1 MIKVRVFGS
10 GSSGNCYLLDNG
22 TSQLILEAG
31 VIFKRVQKMMHFDFK
46 SVAGLLIT
54 HEHTDHVAYLKAF
67 EERTHIDFYGS
78 PGTLVALNKDSY
90 RYHPIRAMHAVKVG
104 DWWVTPFPVE
114 HDATEPV
121 GYLIETA
128 AGDRLLYVTDTYYVR
143 YHFKDVT
150 QMLVEMNYSLEIA
163 ERNVQG
169 GRLMKSLE
177 NRIFKSHF
185 EERNSL
191 AFIKANT
198 SPALQWVELIHLS
211 DANSD
216 ESEFKRKVQ
225 ELTGVP
231 VYVAP
236 RDGDKR

>member
-10 GSSGNCYLLDNG
+10 GSSGNCYCLDNG
-22 TSQLILEAG
+22 TSQLLLEAG
-31 VIFKRVQKMMHFDFK
+31 VKFSRVQKMMGFSFK
-46 SVAGLLIT
+46 RVDGLLIT
-54 HEHTDHVAYLKAF
+54 HEHTDHSKYLKDF
-67 EERTHIDFYGS
+67 EKRTNVYFYTS
-78 PGTLVALNKDSY
+78 PGTLVALDKSNY
-90 RYHPIRAMHAVKVG
+90 RYHPLEKFKSRKIG
-104 DWWVTPFPVE
+104 DWKVTPFPVE
-114 HDATEPV
+114 HDAADPV
-121 GYLIETA
+121 GYLIETNA
-128 AGDRLLYVTDTYYVR
+128 DDRLLYVTDTYYVR
-143 YHFKDVT
+143 YCFKNIT

-163 ERNVQG
+163 NNNQQQ

-185 EERNSL
+185 EESNSL
-191 AFIKANT
+191 AFIKANM
-198 SPALQWVELIHLS
+198 SPSLQWVELIHLS

-216 ESEFKRKVQ
+216 EREFKRKVQ